1 MSGSKKE
8 LHTLLETLNESN
20 ISLQLTNQLIQLHE
34 YVKSI
39 KKTQEKEEY
48 VDTAMTLQQMH
59 SLLNNPNDL
68 LHDLEIYSAIKDEHC
83 NLFRSFSTEASN
95 LLNDRISWSN
105 EIINGKPVNSLT
117 IKSEYDDIQKLMQ
130 GLHIIDHLENNLQVL
145 STKLIDCIISPIIHD
160 HCSVLVVKERVFI
173 VEILERKKLP
183 CYESVLYN
191 LKLLF
196 KFIHQHLNLTVTS
209 DETFLQRLR
218 PHLLEQLSRSLTQD
232 CISHTIPTSNA
243 DLKNFEPVVNTT
255 NEFQDY
261 LVEIGM
267 SSIFF
272 FRDKSVIM
280 VMSSV

>member
-8 LHTLLETLNESN
+8 LHTLLEMLNESN

-34 YVKSI
+34 YIKSI
-39 KKTQEKEEY
+39 KKTQEEEEY
-48 VDTAMTLQQMH
+48 VDTAVTLQQMH
-59 SLLNNPNDL
+59 SLLNNPHDL
-68 LHDLEIYSAIKDEHC
+68 LCDLEIYSAIKDEYC
-83 NLFRSFSTEASN
+83 NLFRSFSIEASN
-95 LLNDRISWSN
+95 LLNDRICWSN
-105 EIINGKPVNSLT
+105 EIINDKPMNSLT

-130 GLHIIDHLENNLQVL
+130 GLHIIDHLENNLQLL
-145 STKLIDCIISPIIHD
+145 STKLMDCIINPIIHD
-160 HCSVLVVKERVFI
+160 HCSVLVVKEKVFI

-191 LKLLF
+191 LTLLF
-196 KFIHQHLNLTVTS
+196 KFIHQHLNLTVTD

-218 PHLLEQLSRSLTQD
+218 PHLLEQLSHSLTTD

-261 LVEIGM
+261 LIEIG
-267 SSIFF
+267 I
-272 FRDKSVIM
+272 V
-280 VMSSV
+280 